1 MTTNERI
8 AEIKERLN
16 PIKEATVYKNE
27 EGKYFWKFD
36 KKTNKPVFSKEVKG
50 GWNKKSQANLL
61 KYAQANDLKLTKE
74 ITEVPNFL
82 DYTIKQKLKNELEML
97 VRGFNSIAE
106 MTDYDEK
113 QAEETFKEDV
123 SLLEKS
129 FLSKVTNK
137 QFFTTNETDNII
149 HYSPSVVMEI
159 IAKYADE
166 KLDAKE
172 VYHSSISKNKYQSS
186 VYLKAG
192 NIEVRLSDHDIPAYG
207 NRNDIDYKTRWN
219 KDLVIDET
227 AILDIAQI
235 TNEKDFTEYV
245 KELFT
250 DNNVLVYSDVLANK
264 GLNSTGNG

>member
-61 KYAQANDLKLTKE
+61 KYAQDNNLKLTKE
-74 ITEVPNFL
+74 VKEVPNLL
-82 DYTIKQKLKNELEML
+82 DYTVEQSLKNELEML
-97 VRGFNSIAE
+97 ERGFKSVEE
-106 MTDYDEK
+106 MKAYDEK
-113 QAEETFKEDV
+113 QVKEMFDEDV

-129 FLSKVTNK
+129 FLK
-137 QFFTTNETDNII
+137 QLATKPFFTLNETDSII
-149 HYSPSVVMEI
+149 HYSPSAVIEA
-159 IAKYADE
+159 IAKYAE
-166 KLDAKE
+166 ENLDAKE
-172 VYHSSISKNKYQSS
+172 VYYSSISKNKYQSS